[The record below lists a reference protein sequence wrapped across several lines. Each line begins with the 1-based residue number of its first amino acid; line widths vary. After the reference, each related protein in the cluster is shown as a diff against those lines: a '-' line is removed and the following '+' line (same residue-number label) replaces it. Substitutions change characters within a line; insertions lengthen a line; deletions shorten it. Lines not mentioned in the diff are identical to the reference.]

1 MAKDGKKTGAE
12 VDGASVSTAKDSAEA
27 AYTVGEF
34 AANAARLFGE
44 KASADIVTA
53 AFHMIG
59 RESATVSEAKNI
71 VEKFMSREV
80 R

>member
-12 VDGASVSTAKDSAEA
+12 VDGASMSAAAEA
-27 AYTVGEF
+27 VYTAAEF